1 MGSFVLQ
8 SEEKQKPQVMYL
20 GLNKHL
26 LILICLVN
34 TSEQEKPVKCYSFGI
49 KNTCK
54 GVPASPQ
61 LMGAAF
67 QRGAGKNAFC
77 RRIAPSFLT

>member
-1 MGSFVLQ
+1 MLK

-26 LILICLVN
+26 LILIYLDN
-34 TSEQEKPVKCYSFGI
+34 TSEQEKKVKCYNLGI

-61 LMGAAF
+61 SMDGNWLSGGARQSALCSAF
-67 QRGAGKNAFC
+67 LC
-77 RRIAPSFLT
+77 PS